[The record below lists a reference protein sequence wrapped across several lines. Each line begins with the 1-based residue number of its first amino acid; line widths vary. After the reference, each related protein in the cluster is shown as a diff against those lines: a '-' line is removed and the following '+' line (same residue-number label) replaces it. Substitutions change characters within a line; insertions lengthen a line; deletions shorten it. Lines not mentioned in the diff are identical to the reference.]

1 MDERRVVYVG
11 GIAEGTLKADLRQRF
26 QLFGPI
32 LDISLHFRE
41 RGSNYGFVTFQY
53 KADAYAA
60 VERGNENPDEPR
72 YDLSFG
78 GRRAFC
84 KEKYFDLDDVDE
96 GSGGEGGGN
105 PGFDELLRRARG
117 KK

>member
-1 MDERRVVYVG
+1 MG
-11 GIAEGTLKADLRQRF
+11 GIAEGTLKADLRQHF
-26 QLFGPI
+26 EAFGPI
-32 LDISLHFRE
+32 VDISLHFRE
-41 RGSNYGFVTFQY
+41 RGSNYGFVTFQH
-53 KADAYAA
+53 KADAYEA
-60 VERGNENPDEPR
+60 VERGNEQPALAG

-96 GSGGEGGGN
+96 ASGGEGGD